1 MRAII
6 IGAGKIGFNIAKILV
21 KEKYDVIL
29 IEKIEERAKVTQ
41 ENLDIQVVV
50 GNGASESILEEA
62 GVKDAD
68 LLIAVTEVDEINMI
82 ACVLAKNH
90 GVEKTVARVRKLE
103 YAEEGRVK
111 KGLFSQIDLVINP
124 ELVTAKEIAKLID
137 IPEALDVIYYAEGKI
152 QLLELKLTEDAPVA
166 HKSIKDL
173 SYVYPFLIVAIARN
187 NVMII
192 PRGSDML
199 QPNDIIFILA
209 KTKEMILIEKFLG
222 KKRKKAE
229 SVMVFGGGYTGYHLA
244 KMLESRKYSVKIIE
258 KEYNKCVDIAKSLN
272 NAMVLYG
279 DATDI
284 DFLTTEGVAEADVFV
299 CLTND
304 DKLNLLV
311 SLIVKNL
318 GANRTV
324 AQVRRSDY
332 ITMMENVGVDV
343 GISPRILTANAI
355 LKFIHKGNNIISATL
370 VSNESAE
377 MLELVITEKSKVAN
391 KKLADLNVPV
401 GSLVGSIYRK
411 NQVIIPKG
419 EDALEPGDVITVFV
433 LPQSLN
439 QVLDYFA

>member
-1 MRAII
+1 
-6 IGAGKIGFNIAKILV
+6 
-21 KEKYDVIL
+21 
-29 IEKIEERAKVTQ
+29 
-41 ENLDIQVVV
+41 
-50 GNGASESILEEA
+50 NGASESILEEA

>member
-391 KKLADLNVPV
+391 KKLTDLNVPV